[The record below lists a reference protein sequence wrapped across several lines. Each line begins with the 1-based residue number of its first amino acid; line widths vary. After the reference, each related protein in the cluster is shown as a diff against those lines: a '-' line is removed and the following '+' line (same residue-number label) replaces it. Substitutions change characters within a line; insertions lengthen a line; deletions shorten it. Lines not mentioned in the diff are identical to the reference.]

1 MSKVLI
7 LAGDF
12 SETLEVFYPYERLRE
27 GLRARYRSAHQEAP
41 PVRGARLRGLR
52 HVHGEARARLERRHR
67 PRRREPVRLRRACCA
82 RRASPRVSPQQRG
95 CEAHREALL
104 RGRLPV
110 AVTCHGPIILAKA
123 GVLEGRTT
131 SGFPEIAA
139 DIEAGGGTYQN
150 SEALV
155 DGNLV
160 SSRAWNDNGPWFGK
174 FIALLREKAP
184 SPRSARGAWPGR
196 PGRPHA
202 LGADLG
208 LAHPFCFNST
218 RKPQVSQ
225 RPPTPPAQ
233 TSGPRPQ
240 TTPTARASPRSRHA

>member
-27 GLRARYRSAHQEAP
+27 EGY
-41 PVRGARLRGLR
+41 
-52 HVHGEARARLERRHR
+52 
-67 PRRREPVRLRRACCA
+67 EPVIAAPTKKRLQFVVHDFEGYDTFTEKLGHGWNADIALADVNPSDYVALVVPGGRA
-82 RRASPRVSPQQRG
+82 P
-95 CEAHREALL
+95 EYL
-104 RGRLPV
+104 RNNEDVKRIVKHFFGEDSPV

-139 DIEAGGGTYQN
+139 DIEAGGGTYQS

-160 SSRAWNDNGPWFGK
+160 SARAWNDNGPWFGK

-184 SPRSARGAWPGR
+184 LSA
-196 PGRPHA
+196 
-202 LGADLG
+202 
-208 LAHPFCFNST
+208 
-218 RKPQVSQ
+218 
-225 RPPTPPAQ
+225 
-233 TSGPRPQ
+233 
-240 TTPTARASPRSRHA
+240 